1 MPAAGTGISRNGSGE
16 RVNDMSI
23 KVGIVGAT
31 GYAGLELVRLIL
43 SHPEAELV
51 AVSSVSFEGKTLSS
65 VYPCLNQ
72 ICNMVCGTSEEV
84 VANSDVVFACLP
96 HGLSQQLAAEC
107 AAKDA
112 VFIDLGADFR
122 LYDENDYK
130 EWYGGEFLDQELHGQ
145 AVYALPELYR
155 EEIKKTK
162 IIANPGCYP
171 TSIALGLAPAL
182 RTGLIDTAGIIIDSK
197 SGTTGAGRGL
207 AQNTHFPDCNESFAP
222 YKVAV
227 HRHTPE
233 IEQTLS
239 QVAGEKLKVTFVPHL
254 LPINRGIVSTIYARL
269 KDGVTAE
276 RVRSIYEKVYKN
288 EYFVRVL
295 PEGQTANL
303 KNVRCSNYCDISVHT
318 DCRTNTLII
327 VSAIDNMVKGAAGQ
341 AVQNMNIVCG
351 LPEETGLQLIPPAF

>member
-1 MPAAGTGISRNGSGE
+1 
-16 RVNDMSI
+16 MSI

-43 SHPEAELV
+43 SHPEAELA
-51 AVSSVSFEGKTLSS
+51 AVSSVSFEGKPIAS
-65 VYPCLNQ
+65 VYPCLYQ
-72 ICNMVCGTSEEV
+72 ICDMVCENSEEV
-84 VANSDVVFACLP
+84 VGKSDVVFACLP
-96 HGLSQQLAAEC
+96 HGLSQQLAADC
-107 AAKDA
+107 AAKGA

-122 LYDENDYK
+122 LYDEADYK
-130 EWYGGEFLDQELHGQ
+130 EWYGGEYVDKELHGQ

-162 IIANPGCYP
+162 TVANPGCYP
-171 TSIALGLAPAL
+171 TGVALGLAPAL
-182 RTGLIDTAGIIIDSK
+182 RTGLIETAGIIIDSK

-207 AQNTHFPDCNESFAP
+207 SQNTHYPDCNESFAP
-222 YKVAV
+222 YKVAQ

-254 LPINRGIVSTIYARL
+254 LPINRGIVSTIYAKL

-276 RVRSIYEKVYKN
+276 RVHNIYEKVYKG

-295 PEGQTANL
+295 PQGQTANL
-303 KNVRCSNYCDISVHT
+303 KNVRCSNFCDISVHV
-318 DCRTNTLII
+318 DERTGTLIV

-341 AVQNMNIVCG
+341 AVQNMNLVFG
-351 LPEETGLQLIPPAF
+351 LPEETGLTMIPPAF